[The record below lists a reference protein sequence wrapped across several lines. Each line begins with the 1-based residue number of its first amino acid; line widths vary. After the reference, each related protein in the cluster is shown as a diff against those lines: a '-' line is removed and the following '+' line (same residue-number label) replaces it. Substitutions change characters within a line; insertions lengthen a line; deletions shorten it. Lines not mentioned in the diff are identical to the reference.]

1 MEAGSGGGGSSVRPL
16 TLACL
21 ALAQTREAEPLCQ
34 QRRAGAHQAPA
45 GPAQTPPFP
54 LLPKALAK
62 ERSEESYVT
71 CFIIRTWKNS
81 CEASARPGVQS
92 PSGIYLAVRGL
103 CPWGSK
109 PSAPSLERDQTPVLL
124 SVSSLRGAGFCHW
137 AGLV

>member
-1 MEAGSGGGGSSVRPL
+1 MEEAPRSDLYLGLPGPRPDAGSRAPL
-16 TLACL
+16 P
-21 ALAQTREAEPLCQ
+21 AE
-34 QRRAGAHQAPA
+34 AGAHQAPA

-92 PSGIYLAVRGL
+92 HSGIYLAVRGL
-103 CPWGSK
+103 CPRGSK

-124 SVSSLRGAGFCHW
+124 SVSSLRGACFCHW